1 MSNVECR
8 IWSEDALNR
17 VMSSFSAYLTRA
29 PEENKKNGSRETLGL
44 SDMRKNKQLQFL
56 ETVKTSIDLVVNQV
70 TSSSRRSLQDRTSHP
85 NSPPERCTVSL
96 GVDIAQRSHLR
107 EKHAGGGG
115 LAEASA
121 GKSKSGTLSLFES

>member
-8 IWSEDALNR
+8 IWSENALNR

-29 PEENKKNGSRETLGL
+29 PEENKKNGSRETHGL
-44 SDMRKNKQLQFL
+44 SDMRENKQFP

-70 TSSSRRSLQDRTSHP
+70 TSSSRRSIQNRTSYP
-85 NSPPERCTVSL
+85 NSLPERCTVSL

-115 LAEASA
+115 LAEAAA